1 MELLFCDSALPSP
14 LHEISTH
21 VSFSVSEALA
31 YALFSPLSVLFGCSL
46 IGLYLWRS
54 SLLNHPGDLILCQI
68 VCQFVTDLTWMYS
81 GVMYLTQGYIQEG
94 ALCDFMSLV
103 SSYSIFAACGYN
115 LALSIEVFQKINKPF
130 STAYSARLFGYH
142 VLTHSAAIAVCL
154 ANASTNTY
162 GLTPTNGCFFNP
174 SDGSMTSL
182 IPLIVIFGYE
192 LASFGLVFYIFMR
205 LYYAKREIER
215 NILFRHSLFA
225 FISFCLFV
233 VFPGHLSMDIL
244 GYLTS
249 ETSQYSIKKT
259 HSYTSVAS
267 TWQEVACLVSCLAGT
282 VLCSVRFLD
291 FMVSR
296 RETRLIL
303 RGQASSQTSNQT
315 DGAGGCLPGLIE
327 EVLFEVRSR

>member
-1 MELLFCDSALPSP
+1 MESLFCDSALPSP
-14 LHEISTH
+14 LHEVSAHI
-21 VSFSVSEALA
+21 SFSVAEALA
-31 YALFSPLSVLFGCSL
+31 YALFSPLSVVFGSSL
-46 IGLYLWRS
+46 IALYLWRS

-81 GVMYLTQGYIQEG
+81 GIMYLMQGYIQES
-94 ALCDFMSLV
+94 ALCDFMSLT

-142 VLTHSAAIAVCL
+142 VLTHAAAIAVCL

-174 SDGSMTSL
+174 SDSKTSL

-192 LASFGLVFYIFMR
+192 IASFGLVFYIFMR

-233 VFPGHLSMDIL
+233 IFPGHLSMDIL

-249 ETSQYSIKKT
+249 EAYEYSLDNT
-259 HSYTSVAS
+259 ESFTRVAS
-267 TWQEVACLVSCLAGT
+267 TWQEVACVVSCLAGT
-282 VLCSVRFLD
+282 VLCSVRLLD
-291 FMVSR
+291 YMMSR
-296 RETRLIL
+296 RESRLIP
-303 RGQASSQTSNQT
+303 RGQASSHTSNQT